1 MREPFDSQAYYHV
14 YNRGVDKRNIFED
27 TADIQR
33 FYNSLYLLNDEDYKH
48 PGTLLEKEALIS
60 AAGMLAWDRNT
71 HVSIAAF
78 CLMTNHFHLLLKTT
92 VPGGISKFLHKLEM
106 SYSKGFNEKY
116 GRTGALFEGAFKAK
130 PVDREEHLQLLP
142 RYIHLNALDGT
153 ACHWREGQVP
163 DWSTAEKLLDA
174 HHWSSHSAYAQ
185 GEQDLPVV
193 DMSIVRKWFPTAE
206 EYSAYLS
213 IPTVYGSEDPTFAI
227 DPG

>member
-1 MREPFDSQAYYHV
+1 MREPFDPSAFYHV

-27 TADIQR
+27 VADIQR

-60 AAGMLAWDRNT
+60 AAGMLAWNRNT

-78 CLMTNHFHLLLKTT
+78 CLMTNHFHLLLKAT

-106 SYSKGFNEKY
+106 SYSKGFNERY

-130 PVDREEHLQLLP
+130 PVDHEEHLQLPP

-153 ACHWREGQVP
+153 SCNWRGGQVP
-163 DWSTAEKLLDA
+163 DWNAAENFLDA
-174 HHWSSHSAYAQ
+174 HHWSSHSAYAH

-193 DMSIVRKWFPTAE
+193 DVSIVRRWFPTAK
-206 EYSAYLS
+206 EYSAYLR
-213 IPTVYGSEDPTFAI
+213 IPTVYGSEGPTFAI
-227 DPG
+227 NPG